1 MCTANNGLFT
11 TNFSFFF
18 NTICDIHLAFF
29 FFFLK
34 KKPLFLTAGPCIEFL
49 SYSTSIPIPVEHYSL
64 RGVSHMERKDP
75 ACSFIIL
82 HYAAKRQLFPRI
94 LYTYYLVIM
103 CTIRSRVHGLL
114 PTYEIKYQ
122 IRNNYDQIN

>member
-1 MCTANNGLFT
+1 MQTMVSSLPTFT
-11 TNFSFFF
+11 FSLTQFV
-18 NTICDIHLAFF
+18 TYTWP